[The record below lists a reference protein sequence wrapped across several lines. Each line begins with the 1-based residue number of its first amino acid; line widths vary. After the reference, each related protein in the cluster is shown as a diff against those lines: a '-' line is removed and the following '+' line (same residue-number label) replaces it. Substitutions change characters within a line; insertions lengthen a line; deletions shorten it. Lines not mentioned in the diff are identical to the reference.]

1 MRHRFLAVLAA
12 CSVPFAAHPALAAE
26 RAPEGTVKTIK
37 FKVTVQEK
45 TKGDWDSTAI
55 ARVLNAQCQMVAAQ
69 ASAIASTGM
78 TAEQQAAVASSQA
91 QAEALNQQM
100 QPSMG
105 MTEKLAAEAEKCGED
120 EACLTALAMKLSQD
134 PEFQAQMPNIRDGA
148 QKAQNLNPDLGP
160 VRYQLW
166 QPQSCTGEMQVN
178 DTYVHSDPGGEGGDG
193 AYTDTTTVKATGKV
207 DTTSNGLALFI
218 ETDTVGNTTQYRLGA
233 PVAVTLP
240 SSSSMTG
247 AGTRQV
253 DLLGTT
259 KLPDTLGP
267 YKGVMGKQKG
277 SVKGDNGSV
286 TIELSSQ

>member
-1 MRHRFLAVLAA
+1 MHHRFLAVLAA
-12 CSVPFAAHPALAAE
+12 CSVPFTSAALAAGPV
-26 RAPEGTVKTIK
+26 PEGTVKTVT

-55 ARVLNAQCQMVAAQ
+55 ARVLNAQCRMVAAP
-69 ASAIASTGM
+69 ASTIAFTGM
-78 TAEQQAAVASSQA
+78 TTEQEAAVAKTQA
-91 QAEALNQQM
+91 DAEALNQQM

-105 MTEKLAAEAEKCGED
+105 IAERMAAEAEKCGED
-120 EACLTALAMKLSQD
+120 EACITALAMKMSQD
-134 PEFQAQMPNIRDGA
+134 PEFLAQMPNMKDGA

-160 VRYQLW
+160 VRYQQW
-166 QPQSCTGEMQVN
+166 HPQTCTGEMQVD

-193 AYTDTTTVKATGKV
+193 AYTDTTTIKATGKV
-207 DTTSNGLALFI
+207 DTASNALALFM
-218 ETDTVGNTTQYRLGA
+218 ETDTVGNSTQYRLSA

-240 SSSSMTG
+240 SNSSMTG
-247 AGTRQV
+247 AGTQQV

-259 KLPDTLGP
+259 KLPDMLGP

-286 TIELSSQ
+286 AIEWSSQ

>member
-12 CSVPFAAHPALAAE
+12 CSVPLTGGALAAGP
-26 RAPEGTVKTIK
+26 APAETIKTVK

-55 ARVLNAQCQMVAAQ
+55 ARVLNAQCQMVAGP
-69 ASAIASTGM
+69 ASPIASTGM
-78 TAEQQAAVASSQA
+78 TAEQEAAMAKTQADG
-91 QAEALNQQM
+91 EALSQQM
-100 QPSMG
+100 QPTVG
-105 MTEKLAAEAEKCGED
+105 MAERLAAEAEKCGDD
-120 EACLTALAMKLSQD
+120 EACITALAMQLSQD
-134 PEFQAQMPNIRDGA
+134 PEFQAQVPNIKDGA

-193 AYTDTTTVKATGKV
+193 AYTDTTTVKASAKV
-207 DTTSNGLALFI
+207 DNTSNGLALFI
-218 ETDTVGNTTQYRLGA
+218 EADTVGNTTQYRLGA

-240 SSSSMTG
+240 SNSSMSG

-259 KLPDTLGP
+259 KLPDTFGP
-267 YKGVMGKQKG
+267 YEGVMGKQKG
-277 SVKGDNGSV
+277 TVKGENGSV
-286 TIELSSQ
+286 AIEWSWQ

>member
-1 MRHRFLAVLAA
+1 MRHHFLAVLAA
-12 CSVPFAAHPALAAE
+12 CSVPLAGGALAAE
-26 RAPEGTVKTIK
+26 PAPAETVKTVK

-45 TKGDWDSTAI
+45 TKGEWDSTAI
-55 ARVLNAQCQMVAAQ
+55 ARVLNAQCQMVAAP

-78 TAEQQAAVASSQA
+78 TAEQEAAMAKT
-91 QAEALNQQM
+91 QAEGEALAQQM
-100 QPSMG
+100 QPTQG
-105 MTEKLAAEAEKCGED
+105 MAERLAAEAEKCGDD
-120 EACLTALAMKLSQD
+120 EACITALAMQLAQD
-134 PEFQAQMPNIRDGA
+134 PEFQAQVPNIKDGA

-166 QPQSCTGEMQVN
+166 QPQACTGEMQVN

-193 AYTDTTTVKATGKV
+193 AYTDTTTVKGSAKV
-207 DTTSNGLALFI
+207 DTASNGLGLFI
-218 ETDTVGNTTQYRLGA
+218 ETDTVGNVTQYRLGA
-233 PVAVTLP
+233 PVAVVLP
-240 SSSSMTG
+240 SNSSMTG

-277 SVKGDNGSV
+277 SVKGENGSV
-286 TIELSSQ
+286 SIEWSSQ